1 MIVNVLSLDDHR
13 TNNDLEG
20 WHLQMNK
27 RLTGIQHGIWGFIE
41 QVQVE
46 NLRTQNDI
54 RIIENG
60 GLLKVRSKEILQR
73 IIRMLAIKFK

>member
-60 GLLKVRSKEILQR
+60 GLLKVR
-73 IIRMLAIKFK
+73 